1 MASALAAEFPQ
12 VDGRLS
18 QIGGVQAAMF
28 KQGMPVMRH
37 AGAAFAAFL
46 IAPFPGAAAAA
57 ELCPALSST
66 MTIPCESLIDP
77 TSDLLQTRINS
88 RLNIAGA
95 TPDDGASVWADSR
108 QAPLQAVDRGPAL
121 TTTYF
126 GADYRLGSDLLL
138 GAMVQRD
145 DRIVI
150 LPIGVELIATDAYV
164 AGPYAAYRLSSNLVL
179 GARASWGK
187 ASNGWTL
194 ASEEVDF
201 TTDRLLTEA
210 RLSGSW
216 GLGEWQLMPT
226 AAVTHVDETAIS
238 AIPGL
243 SETSVTTT
251 RFTAGPE
258 LRRSIDL
265 GLGSSLEP
273 FAFFKTSFD
282 LDDIKVG
289 PGTARSTIG
298 GGVVVN
304 DADGY
309 LIQAIGDYSETVGAA
324 IPDQSLAGKVLVS
337 IPLN

>member
-1 MASALAAEFPQ
+1 M
-12 VDGRLS
+12 
-18 QIGGVQAAMF
+18 GGVQTAMF
-28 KQGMPVMRH
+28 KQGMPVMRR
-37 AGAAFAAFL
+37 AGAAFAALL
-46 IAPFPGAAAAA
+46 IAPLPGAAA

-66 MTIPCESLIDP
+66 MSIPCESLIDP

-95 TPDDGASVWADSR
+95 TPDDGASVWAESR
-108 QAPLQAVDRGPAL
+108 QTPFQPIDGAPAL

-145 DRIVI
+145 DRIVT
-150 LPIGVELIATDAYV
+150 LPIGVELTATDAYV

-187 ASNGWTL
+187 ASDSWTL
-194 ASEEVDF
+194 ASEEANF

-216 GLGEWQLMPT
+216 GLGEWQLMPA
-226 AAVTHVDETAIS
+226 AAVTHVDEIAIS

-258 LRRSIDL
+258 LRRSIDI

-298 GGVVVN
+298 GGIVVN

-324 IPDQSLAGKVLVS
+324 IPDQSLAGKVSVS
-337 IPLN
+337 VPLN

>member
-1 MASALAAEFPQ
+1 
-12 VDGRLS
+12 
-18 QIGGVQAAMF
+18 
-28 KQGMPVMRH
+28 MRH
-37 AGAAFAAFL
+37 AAAAFAALL
-46 IAPFPGAAAAA
+46 IAPFPAAAA

-66 MTIPCESLIDP
+66 MSIPCESLIDP

-88 RLNIAGA
+88 RLSIAGA
-95 TPDDGASVWADSR
+95 TPDDGASVWAESR
-108 QAPLQAVDRGPAL
+108 QAPPQAFDSAPAP

-126 GADYRLGSDLLL
+126 GADYRVGSDLLL

-145 DRIVI
+145 DRIVT
-150 LPIGVELIATDAYV
+150 LPIGVELTATDAYV
-164 AGPYAAYRLSSNLVL
+164 AGPYAAYRLSPNLVL

-194 ASEEVDF
+194 ASEEADF

-216 GLGEWQLMPT
+216 GLGEWRLMPA
-226 AAVTHVDETAIS
+226 AAVTHVDEIAIS

-243 SETSVTTT
+243 AEASVTTT

-273 FAFFKTSFD
+273 FAYFKTSFD

-289 PGTARSTIG
+289 PGVARSTIG
-298 GGVVVN
+298 GGLVVN

-309 LIQAIGDYSETVGAA
+309 LVQAIGDYSETLGAA

-337 IPLN
+337 VPLN

>member
-1 MASALAAEFPQ
+1 
-12 VDGRLS
+12 
-18 QIGGVQAAMF
+18 
-28 KQGMPVMRH
+28 MRH
-37 AGAAFAAFL
+37 AGAVFATLL
-46 IAPFPGAAAAA
+46 IAPFPGAAA

-66 MTIPCESLIDP
+66 TPTPCESLIDP
-77 TSDLLQTRINS
+77 ASDLLQNRINS
-88 RLNIAGA
+88 RLNVVGA
-95 TPDDGASVWADSR
+95 TPDGESVWAESR
-108 QAPLQAVDRGPAL
+108 QAPFQTVGGASAL

-126 GADYRLGSDLLL
+126 GADYRFGSDLLL

-145 DRIVI
+145 DRIVT
-150 LPIGVELIATDAYV
+150 LPIDGEVTATDAYL
-164 AGPYAAYRLSSNLVL
+164 AGPYAAYRLSPNLVL
-179 GARASWGK
+179 GGRAAFGETSDGT
-187 ASNGWTL
+187 TL
-194 ASEEVDF
+194 LSEETDL
-201 TTDRLLTEA
+201 TTSRLLTEA

-216 GLGEWQLMPT
+216 GLGEWQLMPA
-226 AAVTHVDETAIS
+226 AAVTHVDEIAR
-238 AIPGL
+238 IPGL

-258 LRRSIDL
+258 LRRSIHI

-298 GGVVVN
+298 GGIVVN

-324 IPDQSLAGKVLVS
+324 IPDQSLAGKVSVS
-337 IPLN
+337 VPLN

>member
-1 MASALAAEFPQ
+1 VAE
-12 VDGRLS
+12 LT
-18 QIGGVQAAMF
+18 QIGGVQTAIA
-28 KQGMPVMRH
+28 KQGMPAMRH
-37 AGAAFAAFL
+37 AGAAFAALL
-46 IAPFPGAAAAA
+46 IAPFPGAAA

-66 MTIPCESLIDP
+66 MSIPCESLIDP
-77 TSDLLQTRINS
+77 TSDLLQDRINS

-95 TPDDGASVWADSR
+95 TPDDGESVWAQSR
-108 QAPLQAVDRGPAL
+108 QTPFQTIDGAPAL

-145 DRIVI
+145 DRIVA
-150 LPIGVELIATDAYV
+150 LPIAVELTATDAYL

-179 GARASWGK
+179 GARAFWGK
-187 ASNGWTL
+187 ASDGRVL
-194 ASEEVDF
+194 ASEEADF

-216 GLGEWQLMPT
+216 GLGEWQLMP
-226 AAVTHVDETAIS
+226 AAAITHVDEIAIS

-258 LRRSIDL
+258 LRRSIDI

-298 GGVVVN
+298 GGIVVN

-324 IPDQSLAGKVLVS
+324 VPDQSLAGKVMVS
-337 IPLN
+337 VPLD

>member
-1 MASALAAEFPQ
+1 
-12 VDGRLS
+12 
-18 QIGGVQAAMF
+18 MF

-150 LPIGVELIATDAYV
+150 LPIGVELTATDAYV

-194 ASEEVDF
+194 ASEEADF

-337 IPLN
+337 VPLN

>member
-12 VDGRLS
+12 VGGRIVA
-18 QIGGVQAAMF
+18 IGGVQTAIA
-28 KQGMPVMRH
+28 KQGMPVMRL
-37 AGAAFAAFL
+37 AEAAFAALL
-46 IAPFPGAAAAA
+46 IAPFPGAAA

-66 MTIPCESLIDP
+66 MSIPCESLIDP

-95 TPDDGASVWADSR
+95 IPDDGASVWADSR
-108 QAPLQAVDRGPAL
+108 QAPLQAVEGGQAL

-138 GAMVQRD
+138 GAMAQRD
-145 DRIVI
+145 DRIVT
-150 LPIGVELIATDAYV
+150 LPIGVELTATDGYV

-187 ASNGWTL
+187 ASDGSVR
-194 ASEEVDF
+194 ASEEADF

-216 GLGEWQLMPT
+216 GLGEWQLMPA
-226 AAVTHVDETAIS
+226 AAVTHVDEIAIS

-289 PGTARSTIG
+289 PGAARSTIG

-324 IPDQSLAGKVLVS
+324 IPAQSLAGKVLVS
-337 IPLN
+337 VPLN